1 MKIVHIIPNLKKGG
15 AERLALDI
23 CLELSKRNGIEVMLV
38 IFKKD
43 DDYSFMSNRLQVK
56 HINSNVLPSL
66 THKSIVEISELCSF
80 ISEFK
85 PDVIHSHLFYAEI
98 ITRWQLIEG
107 IKYISHCHDNM
118 PEFNNF
124 SFRTLFS
131 KRLLTSFYEK
141 QILLRT
147 YKKAKNTFIS
157 ISKHTEVFFLDTL
170 PKSFSKRIHLLPNAI
185 TFDRFNC
192 MAKTN
197 IAKSSTIKLVNVG
210 LIIPKKNQQL
220 LLSVIANIKA
230 RGFDVQL
237 TILGSGYEFEKI
249 KNLAQTMGI
258 DQQVNMPGNVNNVEE
273 YLSQNDIYVHSAY
286 YEPFG
291 LVLLE
296 AMATGLP
303 VVCLDGGGNRDIIEN
318 GKNGFIIKEQNVD
331 EFTDRILELFHN
343 KILYSQISEYAQKFA
358 QQYDIKI
365 YVDKLLEI
373 YKNAPIYKNK

>member
-1 MKIVHIIPNLKKGG
+1 
-15 AERLALDI
+15 
-23 CLELSKRNGIEVMLV
+23 
-38 IFKKD
+38 
-43 DDYSFMSNRLQVK
+43 
-56 HINSNVLPSL
+56 
-66 THKSIVEISELCSF
+66 
-80 ISEFK
+80 
-85 PDVIHSHLFYAEI
+85 
-98 ITRWQLIEG
+98 
-107 IKYISHCHDNM
+107 M